1 MPIYSPLPDTC
12 QARVNY
18 AVRVMLAGRNTSR
31 RFDSCFENG
40 DGDQVSATIWKRA
53 LKNDKLMSVLPKY
66 IVPDIAREAYEKG
79 LAV

>member
-1 MPIYSPLPDTC
+1 MPIYSPLLDTC

-40 DGDQVSATIWKRA
+40 DGDAVVAGIYKRA
-53 LKNDKLMSVLPKY
+53 QRNPKLMAILPKY
-66 IVPDIAREAYEKG
+66 IIVPDELKA
-79 LAV
+79 